1 MADIKNTIELNTY
14 EDDTL
19 EVKKTFKT
27 YGLKWKAF
35 KTVLAKQKEY
45 EQLTAADDVQ
55 AALDLVRGII
65 AMIFPTIT
73 EDDLDDAFTDDI
85 FNCFEQAVTISN
97 KMAKNL

>member
-1 MADIKNTIELNTY
+1 MVNIKNTIELNTY
-14 EDDTL
+14 EDETL

-35 KTVLAKQKEY
+35 KAVLAKQKEY
-45 EQLTAADDVQ
+45 EQLKAEDAD
-55 AALDLVRGII
+55 AALDLIRGII
-65 AMIFPTIT
+65 TLIFPTIT

-85 FNCFEQAVTISN
+85 FCCFEQALTIAN

>member
-1 MADIKNTIELNTY
+1 MADIKSTIELNTY

-19 EVKKTFKT
+19 EVKNTFKT

-35 KTVLAKQKEY
+35 KALMAKQKEY
-45 EQLTAADDVQ
+45 EQLKAEDMD
-55 AALDLVRGII
+55 AALDLIRAII

-73 EDDLDDAFTDDI
+73 EEDLDDAFTDDI
-85 FNCFEQAVTISN
+85 FNCFEQALSVAN

>member
-1 MADIKNTIELNTY
+1 MANIKNTIELNTY
-14 EDDTL
+14 EDETL

-35 KTVLAKQKEY
+35 KVVLAKQKEY
-45 EQLTAADDVQ
+45 EQLKAEDTD
-55 AALDLVRGII
+55 AALDLIRGII
-65 AMIFPTIT
+65 ALIFPTIT

-85 FNCFEQAVTISN
+85 FSCFEQALTIAN